1 MRLRLLVP
9 LAFVFFFA
17 LPNLLI
23 AQTATLKEIHAD
35 GLKRLTE
42 AQVVSLSGLST
53 GTQVTRSE
61 LQDAA
66 QHAADTLVRSGL
78 FASVKF
84 NYSTH
89 NDASILTFHLDE
101 NPRLPVTYD
110 DFPWFADSEL
120 ADAIRKDM
128 PFYDGTLP
136 EGGAVV
142 EQAANSLQ
150 AFLAA
155 HGSSVQIVHAVLLSP
170 LTDGSIHQFR
180 VEGLSLQIAS
190 MEFSDPHLKDSP
202 AVQQHLP
209 EIVGKPYS
217 RLAIDIFL
225 AEAIRPVYQQDGYL
239 RAKIGPAEVRLSGDP
254 RQKLPEQIPVY
265 VPCEPGPIYH
275 WNGVEWTGNQT
286 LSAITLGIT
295 LGLKPG
301 DVANGMGIETG
312 WDRIREE
319 YGQRGYLEVK
329 LTPTATYDDQA
340 HTVSYAVSIN
350 EGPVFHFN
358 QMTITGMSL
367 AGERM
372 IREAWPPKPGDV
384 FDKKAFEQFLNRL
397 EIHRETIFKE
407 LPLHY
412 DTVGHWLQTDP
423 GKSTVDVLL
432 DFK

>member
-1 MRLRLLVP
+1 MRLRLLLP
-9 LAFVFFFA
+9 LAFVLFFA

-23 AQTATLKEIHAD
+23 AQTATLREIHAD
-35 GLKRLTE
+35 GLKKLTE
-42 AQVVSLSGLST
+42 AQAVSLSGLST
-53 GTQVTRSE
+53 GVQVGRKE
-61 LQDAA
+61 LQDG
-66 QHAADTLVRSGL
+66 ADALVRTGL
-78 FASVKF
+78 FAKV
-84 NYSTH
+84 NYNFTTH
-89 NDASILTFHLDE
+89 NDALTLTFHLDE

-120 ADAIRKDM
+120 GDAIRKDL

-155 HGSSVQIVHAVLLSP
+155 HGSSVQIVHAVLLNP

-190 MEFSDPHLKDSP
+190 MEFSDAHLKDSP

-265 VPCEPGPIYH
+265 VPCEPGPVYH
-275 WNGVEWTGNQT
+275 WNGVEWSGNQT
-286 LSAITLGIT
+286 LSAITLATT
-295 LGLKPG
+295 LGLKAG
-301 DVANGMGIETG
+301 DVANGMNIETG

-340 HTVSYAVSIN
+340 HTVSYAVSIA

-372 IREAWPPKPGDV
+372 IREAWPAKPGDV

-423 GKSTVDVLL
+423 GNATVDVLL

>member
-1 MRLRLLVP
+1 MRLRLLLP
-9 LAFVFFFA
+9 LAFALFFA
-17 LPNLLI
+17 LPNLLN

-35 GLKRLTE
+35 GLKKLTE
-42 AQVVSLSGLST
+42 AQVISLSGLAT
-53 GTQVTRSE
+53 GAQVGRNE
-61 LQDAA
+61 LQN
-66 QHAADTLVRSGL
+66 AADALVKSGL
-78 FASVKF
+78 FAKV
-84 NYSTH
+84 NYNFTTH
-89 NDASILTFHLDE
+89 NDAVSLIFHLDE

-120 ADAIRKDM
+120 DDAIRKDM

-155 HGSSVQIVHAVLLSP
+155 HGTNAQIEHAVLLNP
-170 LTDGSIHQFR
+170 LSDGSVHQFR
-180 VEGLSLQIAS
+180 VGGLALQIAS
-190 MEFSDPHLKDSP
+190 MEFSDPHLKESL

-209 EIVGKPYS
+209 EILGKPYS

-254 RQKLPEQIPVY
+254 HRKLPEQIPVY
-265 VPCEPGPIYH
+265 VPCQPGPVYH
-275 WNGVEWTGNQT
+275 WKGVEWSGNQA
-286 LSAITLGIT
+286 LSAITLTST

-301 DVANGMGIETG
+301 DVADGMGIETG

-329 LTPTATYDDQA
+329 LTPAVTYDDQA
-340 HTVSYAVSIN
+340 HTVSYAVSIA
-350 EGPVFHFN
+350 EGSVFHFN
-358 QMTITGMSL
+358 QMIITGMSL

-372 IREAWPPKPGDV
+372 IQEAWPAKQGDV
-384 FDKKAFEQFLNRL
+384 FDKKAFTQFLTRL
-397 EIHRETIFKE
+397 EIHRQTIFKD

-412 DTVGHWLQTDP
+412 DTVGHWLQTDSA
-423 GKSTVDVLL
+423 KSTVDVLL

>member
-1 MRLRLLVP
+1 MRLRLLLP
-9 LAFVFFFA
+9 LTFLFFFA
-17 LPNLLI
+17 LPSLLN

-35 GLKRLTE
+35 GLKKLTE
-42 AQVVSLSGLST
+42 TQVISLSGLST
-53 GTQVTRSE
+53 GAQVGRKE

-66 QHAADTLVRSGL
+66 DALVKSGL
-78 FASVKF
+78 FAKV
-84 NYSTH
+84 NYNFTTH
-89 NDASILTFHLDE
+89 NDAVSLTFHLQE
-101 NPRLPVTYD
+101 NPRLPVSYD
-110 DFPWFADSEL
+110 SFPWFADSEL
-120 ADAIRKDM
+120 DDAIRKDL

-142 EQAANSLQ
+142 EQAASSLQ

-155 HGSSVQIVHAVLLSP
+155 HGSNVQIAHAVLLSP

-180 VEGLSLQIAS
+180 EDGLALQIAS
-190 MEFSDPHLKDSP
+190 MEFSDPHMKESP

-209 EIVGKPYS
+209 EILGKPYS
-217 RLAIDIFL
+217 RLTIDIFL

-254 RQKLPEQIPVY
+254 HQKLPEQIPVY
-265 VPCEPGPIYH
+265 VPCQPGPVYH
-275 WNGVEWTGNQT
+275 WNGVEWSGNQA
-286 LSAITLGIT
+286 LSTITLTST

-329 LTPTATYDDQA
+329 LTLAATYDDQA
-340 HTVSYAVSIN
+340 HTVSYAVSIT
-350 EGPVFHFN
+350 EGPIFHFN
-358 QMTITGMSL
+358 QMIITGMSL

-372 IREAWPPKPGDV
+372 IQEAWPVKQGDV

-397 EIHRETIFKE
+397 EIHRQTIFKD

-423 GKSTVDVLL
+423 AKSTVDVLL

>member
-1 MRLRLLVP
+1 MRLRLLLP
-9 LAFVFFFA
+9 LAFVLSCA
-17 LPNLLI
+17 LPNLLN

-35 GLKRLTE
+35 GLKKLTE
-42 AQVVSLSGLST
+42 AQAISLSGLST
-53 GTQVTRSE
+53 GAQVGRKE

-66 QHAADTLVRSGL
+66 DALVKSGL
-78 FASVKF
+78 FAKV
-84 NYSTH
+84 NYNFTTH
-89 NDASILTFHLDE
+89 NDAVSLTFHLDE
-101 NPRLPVTYD
+101 NPRLPVSYD
-110 DFPWFADSEL
+110 NFPWYADSEL
-120 ADAIRKDM
+120 DDAVRKDL
-128 PFYDGTLP
+128 PFYDATLP

-155 HGSSVQIVHAVLLSP
+155 HGTNVQIAHAVLLNP
-170 LTDGSIHQFR
+170 LTDGSFHQFR
-180 VEGLSLQIAS
+180 VEGLAPQIAT
-190 MEFSDPHLKDSP
+190 MEFSDPHLKESP

-209 EIVGKPYS
+209 EILGKPYS

-225 AEAIRPVYQQDGYL
+225 AEAIRPVYQEDGYL
-239 RAKIGPAEVRLSGDP
+239 RAKIGPAEVRLSGNP
-254 RQKLPEQIPVY
+254 NQKLPEQIPVY
-265 VPCEPGPIYH
+265 VPCQPGPVYH
-275 WNGVEWTGNQT
+275 WNGIGWSGNQM
-286 LSAITLGIT
+286 LSSITLTNT

-301 DVANGMGIETG
+301 DVANGVGIETG

-319 YGQRGYLEVK
+319 YGQRGYLEAK
-329 LTPTATYDDQA
+329 LTPAATYDDQA
-340 HTVSYAVSIN
+340 HTVSYAVSIA

-372 IREAWPPKPGDV
+372 IREAWPTKQGDV
-384 FDKKAFEQFLNRL
+384 FDKKTFEQFLNRL

-423 GKSTVDVLL
+423 AKSTVDVLL

>member
-1 MRLRLLVP
+1 MRLRPFLA
-9 LAFVFFFA
+9 LAFALSFA
-17 LPNLLI
+17 LPSLLN

-35 GLKRLTE
+35 GLKKLTE
-42 AQVVSLSGLST
+42 TQVISLSGLST
-53 GTQVTRSE
+53 GAQVGRKE

-66 QHAADTLVRSGL
+66 DALVKSGL
-78 FASVKF
+78 FAKV
-84 NYSTH
+84 NYNFTTH
-89 NDASILTFHLDE
+89 NDAVSLTFHLQE
-101 NPRLPVTYD
+101 NPRLPVSYD
-110 DFPWFADSEL
+110 SFPWFADSEL
-120 ADAIRKDM
+120 DDAIRKDL

-142 EQAANSLQ
+142 EQAASSLQ
-150 AFLAA
+150 TFLAA
-155 HGSSVQIVHAVLLSP
+155 HGSNVQIAQAVLLSP
-170 LTDGSIHQFR
+170 LTEGSIHQFR
-180 VEGLSLQIAS
+180 VDGLSPQIAS
-190 MEFSDPHLKDSP
+190 MEFSDPHMKESP

-209 EIVGKPYS
+209 EILGKPYS

-254 RQKLPEQIPVY
+254 HQKLPEQIPVY
-265 VPCEPGPIYH
+265 VPCQPGPVYH
-275 WNGVEWTGNQT
+275 WNGVEWSGNQT
-286 LSAITLGIT
+286 LSTITLTST

-329 LTPTATYDDQA
+329 LTLAATYDDQA
-340 HTVSYAVSIN
+340 HTVSYAVSIT
-350 EGPVFHFN
+350 EGPIFHFN
-358 QMTITGMSL
+358 QMIITGMSL

-372 IREAWPPKPGDV
+372 IQEAWPVKQGDV

-397 EIHRETIFKE
+397 EIHRQTIFKD

-423 GKSTVDVLL
+423 AKSTVDVLL

>member
-1 MRLRLLVP
+1 MRLRLLLP
-9 LAFVFFFA
+9 LAFVLLFA
-17 LPNLLI
+17 LPNLLN

-35 GLKRLTE
+35 GLKKLTE
-42 AQVVSLSGLST
+42 AQVISLSGLAT
-53 GTQVTRSE
+53 GAQVGRTE

-66 QHAADTLVRSGL
+66 DALVRSGL
-78 FASVKF
+78 FAKV
-84 NYSTH
+84 NYNFTTH
-89 NDASILTFHLDE
+89 NDAVSLTFH
-101 NPRLPVTYD
+101 
-110 DFPWFADSEL
+110 FPWFADSEL
-120 ADAIRKDM
+120 DDAVRKDL

-155 HGSSVQIVHAVLLSP
+155 HGSNVQIEHAVLLNP
-170 LTDGSIHQFR
+170 LNEGSVHQFR
-180 VEGLSLQIAS
+180 VEGLALRIAS
-190 MEFSDPHLKDSP
+190 MEFSDAHLKESL

-209 EIVGKPYS
+209 EILGKPYS

-239 RAKIGPAEVRLSGDP
+239 RAKIGPAEVRLSGNP
-254 RQKLPEQIPVY
+254 HQKLPEQIPVY
-265 VPCEPGPIYH
+265 VPCQPGPVYH
-275 WNGVEWTGNQT
+275 WNGVEWSGNQT
-286 LSAITLGIT
+286 LSAITLTST

-340 HTVSYAVSIN
+340 HTVSYVVSIT
-350 EGPVFHFN
+350 EGPVFHFD

-372 IREAWPPKPGDV
+372 IREAWPAKQGDV

-397 EIHRETIFKE
+397 EIHRDTIFKD

-423 GKSTVDVLL
+423 AKSTVDVLL

>member
-1 MRLRLLVP
+1 MRLRFLLP
-9 LAFVFFFA
+9 LAFVLFFA
-17 LPNLLI
+17 LPSLLN

-35 GLKRLTE
+35 GLKKLTE
-42 AQVVSLSGLST
+42 AQVISLSGLAT
-53 GTQVTRSE
+53 GAQVGRKE

-66 QHAADTLVRSGL
+66 DALVRTGL
-78 FASVKF
+78 FAKVSYNF
-84 NYSTH
+84 TTH
-89 NDASILTFHLDE
+89 NDALTLTFHLDE
-101 NPRLPVTYD
+101 NPRLPVSYD
-110 DFPWFADSEL
+110 NFPWFADTEL
-120 ADAIRKDM
+120 DDAVRKDL

-155 HGSSVQIVHAVLLSP
+155 HGSNVQIVHSVLLSP
-170 LTDGSIHQFR
+170 LTDAPFHQFR
-180 VEGLSLQIAS
+180 VEGLAPQIAS
-190 MEFSDPHLKDSP
+190 MEFSDAHLKESP
-202 AVQQHLP
+202 AVQQHLS
-209 EIVGKPYS
+209 EILGKPYS

-225 AEAIRPVYQQDGYL
+225 AEAIRPVYQEEGYL
-239 RAKIGPAEVRLSGDP
+239 RAKIGPAEVRLSGNP
-254 RQKLPEQIPVY
+254 SQKLPEQIPVY
-265 VPCEPGPIYH
+265 VTCQTGPVYH
-275 WNGVEWTGNQT
+275 WNGVAWSGNQV
-286 LSAITLGIT
+286 LSTITLTNT

-319 YGQRGYLEVK
+319 YGQRGHLEAK

-350 EGPVFHFN
+350 EGPAFHFN
-358 QMTITGMSL
+358 QMIITGMSL
-367 AGERM
+367 AGERK
-372 IREAWPPKPGDV
+372 IQEAWSIKPGDV
-384 FDKKAFEQFLNRL
+384 FDKKVFEQFLNRL
-397 EIHRETIFKE
+397 EIHRETIFKD

-423 GKSTVDVLL
+423 ANSTVDVLL

>member
-1 MRLRLLVP
+1 MRLRLFLP
-9 LAFVFFFA
+9 LTFLFFFA
-17 LPNLLI
+17 LPNLLN

-35 GLKRLTE
+35 GLKKLTE
-42 AQVVSLSGLST
+42 TQVISLSGLST
-53 GTQVTRSE
+53 GAQVGRKE

-66 QHAADTLVRSGL
+66 DALVKSGL
-78 FASVKF
+78 FAKV
-84 NYSTH
+84 NYNFTTH
-89 NDASILTFHLDE
+89 NDAVSLTFHLQE
-101 NPRLPVTYD
+101 NPRLPVSYD
-110 DFPWFADSEL
+110 SFPWFADSEL
-120 ADAIRKDM
+120 DDAIRKDL

-142 EQAANSLQ
+142 EQAASSLQ

-155 HGSSVQIVHAVLLSP
+155 HGSNVQIAHAVLLSP

-180 VEGLSLQIAS
+180 VDGLSPQIAS
-190 MEFSDPHLKDSP
+190 MEFSDAHLKESL

-209 EIVGKPYS
+209 EILGKPYS

-225 AEAIRPVYQQDGYL
+225 AEAILPVYQEDGYL
-239 RAKIGPAEVRLSGDP
+239 RAKIGPGEVRLSGNP
-254 RQKLPEQIPVY
+254 NQKLPEQIPVY
-265 VPCEPGPIYH
+265 VPCQPGPVYH
-275 WNGVEWTGNQT
+275 WNGVEWSGNQVLSTIT
-286 LSAITLGIT
+286 LSTT

-319 YGQRGYLEVK
+319 YGQRGYLEAK
-329 LTPTATYDDQA
+329 LTPTATYEDQA
-340 HTVSYAVSIN
+340 HTVSYAVSIT
-350 EGPVFHFN
+350 EGPAFHFN

-372 IREAWPPKPGDV
+372 IREAWPAKQGDV
-384 FDKKAFEQFLNRL
+384 FDKKVFEQFLNRL
-397 EIHRETIFKE
+397 EIHRDTIFKD

-423 GKSTVDVLL
+423 AKSTVDVLL

>member
-1 MRLRLLVP
+1 MRLRLLLP
-9 LAFVFFFA
+9 LTFLFFFA
-17 LPNLLI
+17 LPSLLN

-35 GLKRLTE
+35 GLKKLTE
-42 AQVVSLSGLST
+42 TQVISLSGLST
-53 GTQVTRSE
+53 GAQVGRKE

-66 QHAADTLVRSGL
+66 DALVKSGL
-78 FASVKF
+78 FAKV
-84 NYSTH
+84 NYNFTTH
-89 NDASILTFHLDE
+89 NDAVSLTFHLQE
-101 NPRLPVTYD
+101 NPRLPVSYD
-110 DFPWFADSEL
+110 SFPWFADSEL
-120 ADAIRKDM
+120 DDAIRKDL

-142 EQAANSLQ
+142 EQAASSLQ

-155 HGSSVQIVHAVLLSP
+155 HGSNVQIAHAVLLSP

-180 VEGLSLQIAS
+180 EDGLALQIAS
-190 MEFSDPHLKDSP
+190 MEFSDPHMKESP
-202 AVQQHLP
+202 AVQQHLS
-209 EIVGKPYS
+209 EILGKPYS
-217 RLAIDIFL
+217 RLTIDIFL

-254 RQKLPEQIPVY
+254 HQKLPEQIPVY
-265 VPCEPGPIYH
+265 VPCQPGPVYH
-275 WNGVEWTGNQT
+275 WNGVEWSGNQV
-286 LSAITLGIT
+286 LSTITLTST

-329 LTPTATYDDQA
+329 LTLAATYDDQA
-340 HTVSYAVSIN
+340 HTVSYAVSIT
-350 EGPVFHFN
+350 EGPIFHFN
-358 QMTITGMSL
+358 QMIITGMSL

-372 IREAWPPKPGDV
+372 IQEAWPVKQGDV

-397 EIHRETIFKE
+397 EIHRQTIFKD

-423 GKSTVDVLL
+423 AKSTVDVLL

>member
-1 MRLRLLVP
+1 MRLRLLLS
-9 LAFVFFFA
+9 LAFVLFFA
-17 LPNLLI
+17 FPSLLN
-23 AQTATLKEIHAD
+23 AQTATLREMHAD
-35 GLKRLTE
+35 GLKKLTE
-42 AQVVSLSGLST
+42 AQVVSLSGLAA
-53 GTQVTRSE
+53 GAQVGRKE
-61 LQDAA
+61 LQDG
-66 QHAADTLVRSGL
+66 ADALVRTGL
-78 FASVKF
+78 FAKV
-84 NYSTH
+84 NYNFTTH
-89 NDASILTFHLDE
+89 NDALTLTFHLDE

-120 ADAIRKDM
+120 ADAIRKDL

-142 EQAANSLQ
+142 EQTANSLQ

-155 HGSSVQIVHAVLLSP
+155 HGSSVQIVHAVLLNP

-190 MEFSDPHLKDSP
+190 MEFGDAHLKDSL
-202 AVQQHLP
+202 AVQQHLS
-209 EIVGKPYS
+209 EILGKPYS

-265 VPCEPGPIYH
+265 VPCEPGPVYH
-275 WNGVEWTGNQT
+275 WKDVEWSGNQT
-286 LSAITLGIT
+286 LSVITLATT

-301 DVANGMGIETG
+301 DVANGMDIEAG

-329 LTPTATYDDQA
+329 LTPTATYDDEA
-340 HTVSYAVSIN
+340 HTVSYAVSIT
-350 EGPVFHFN
+350 EGHAFHFN

-372 IREAWPPKPGDV
+372 IREAWPAKQGDV
-384 FDKKAFEQFLNRL
+384 FDKKTFEQFLNRL

-423 GKSTVDVLL
+423 AKSTVDVLL

>member
-1 MRLRLLVP
+1 MRLRLLLP
-9 LAFVFFFA
+9 LAFVLLFA
-17 LPNLLI
+17 LPNLLN

-35 GLKRLTE
+35 GLKKLTE
-42 AQVVSLSGLST
+42 AQVISLSGLAT
-53 GTQVTRSE
+53 GAQVGRTE

-66 QHAADTLVRSGL
+66 DALVRSGL
-78 FASVKF
+78 FAKV
-84 NYSTH
+84 NYNFTTH
-89 NDASILTFHLDE
+89 NDAVSLTFHLEE
-101 NPRLPVTYD
+101 NPRLPVSYD
-110 DFPWFADSEL
+110 SFPWFADSEL
-120 ADAIRKDM
+120 DDAVRKDL

-155 HGSSVQIVHAVLLSP
+155 HGSNVQIEHAVLLNP
-170 LTDGSIHQFR
+170 LNEGSVHQFR
-180 VEGLSLQIAS
+180 VEGLALRIAS
-190 MEFSDPHLKDSP
+190 MEFSDAHLKESL

-209 EIVGKPYS
+209 EILGKPYS

-239 RAKIGPAEVRLSGDP
+239 RAKIGPAEVRLSGNP
-254 RQKLPEQIPVY
+254 HQKLPEQIPVY
-265 VPCEPGPIYH
+265 VPCQPGPVYH
-275 WNGVEWTGNQT
+275 WNGVEWSGNQT
-286 LSAITLGIT
+286 LSAITLTST

-340 HTVSYAVSIN
+340 HTVSYVVSIT
-350 EGPVFHFN
+350 EGPVFHFD

-367 AGERM
+367 AGARM
-372 IREAWPPKPGDV
+372 IREAWPAKPGDV

-397 EIHRETIFKE
+397 EIHRDTIFKD

-423 GKSTVDVLL
+423 AKSTVDVLL

>member
-1 MRLRLLVP
+1 MRLRLFLP
-9 LAFVFFFA
+9 LTFLFFFA
-17 LPNLLI
+17 LPNLLN

-35 GLKRLTE
+35 GLKKLTE
-42 AQVVSLSGLST
+42 TQVISLSGLSS
-53 GTQVTRSE
+53 GAQVGRKE

-66 QHAADTLVRSGL
+66 DALVKSGL
-78 FASVKF
+78 FAKV
-84 NYSTH
+84 NYNFTTL
-89 NDASILTFHLDE
+89 NDAVSLTFHLEE
-101 NPRLPVTYD
+101 NPRLPVSYD
-110 DFPWFADSEL
+110 NFPWFADSEL
-120 ADAIRKDM
+120 DDAIRKDL

-142 EQAANSLQ
+142 EQAASSLQ

-155 HGSSVQIVHAVLLSP
+155 HGSNVQIAQAVLLSP
-170 LTDGSIHQFR
+170 LTEGSIHQFR
-180 VEGLSLQIAS
+180 VDGLSLQIAS
-190 MEFSDPHLKDSP
+190 MEFSDPHMKESP

-209 EIVGKPYS
+209 EILGKPYS

-254 RQKLPEQIPVY
+254 HQKLPEQIPVY
-265 VPCEPGPIYH
+265 VPCQPGPVYH
-275 WNGVEWTGNQT
+275 WNGVEWSGNQA
-286 LSAITLGIT
+286 LSTITLTST

-301 DVANGMGIETG
+301 DVADGMGIETG

-329 LTPTATYDDQA
+329 LTPAVTYDDQA
-340 HTVSYAVSIN
+340 HTVSYAVSIT

-358 QMTITGMSL
+358 QMIITGMSL

-372 IREAWPPKPGDV
+372 IQEAWPAKQGDV

-397 EIHRETIFKE
+397 EIHRQTIFKD

-423 GKSTVDVLL
+423 AKSTVDVLL